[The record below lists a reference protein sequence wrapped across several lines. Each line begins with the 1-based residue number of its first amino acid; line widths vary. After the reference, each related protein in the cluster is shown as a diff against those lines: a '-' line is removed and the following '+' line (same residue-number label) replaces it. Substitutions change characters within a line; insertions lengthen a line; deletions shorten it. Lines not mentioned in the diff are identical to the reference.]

1 MFHIQLQ
8 NDVKLYQ
15 VKYQDKIG
23 ASKRMGEKEKLITE
37 QQASLLKKT
46 IFQGGNSVLPKA
58 WNQGF
63 ILSPFK

>member
-1 MFHIQLQ
+1 
-8 NDVKLYQ
+8 
-15 VKYQDKIG
+15 
-23 ASKRMGEKEKLITE
+23 MGEKEKLITE